1 MALLSLFRR
10 RTIRHGIHP
19 PDNKQT
25 TCNQPIRR
33 FPFAP
38 ELVVPLSQH
47 IGAPAIPQ
55 VKLGQEVVRGQVIAH
70 ADGFMSVPIHAPATG
85 VVKTIDLMPTARG
98 PRAPAILIKVYQGDT
113 QEVMRSQRVDLQHLN
128 AGQLVQAT
136 QDCGMAGLGG
146 AAFPSHVKF
155 KVPPEHNIHTLVVNG
170 SECEPY
176 LTTDHRVML
185 ERPEQLLAGIRLV
198 RKAIG
203 AERAV
208 IGIEDNKL
216 DAVRI
221 IREYLR
227 PDDLIEVTEIEAKY
241 PQGAEKMLVKSLL
254 GVEIPSGGLP
264 SQVGLMISNT
274 GTLAALGE
282 LLPLGQG
289 LIERVVTITGSGV
302 KKPGNYNIPL
312 GTPLRFVLHQLGIKT
327 HREQIIL
334 GGPMMGAAVAS
345 LDVPITKGTSGVLV
359 FAKDALEQAPH
370 VVMPCIRCGRCL
382 NACPV
387 MLNPSELGLLAGKR
401 QYEAMATRYHLND
414 CIECGCCSYVCPAN
428 IPLVQYFRIAKT
440 INREQTRQVA

>member
-1 MALLSLFRR
+1 MALLSNFRR
-10 RTIRHGIHP
+10 HTIRHGIHP
-19 PDNKQT
+19 PDNKQA

-47 IGAPAIPQ
+47 IGAPAIAL
-55 VKLGQEVVRGQVIAH
+55 VKAGQEVIRGQIIAR
-70 ADGFMSVPIHAPATG
+70 ADGFMSVPVHAPATG
-85 VVKTIDLMPTARG
+85 VVKAIDLMPTARG
-98 PRAPAILIKVYQGDT
+98 PRAPAILIKVYHGDT
-113 QEVMRSQRVDLQHLN
+113 QEVIRSQRIDLEHLD

-155 KVPPEHNIHTLVVNG
+155 KVPPQHSIHTLVVNG

-185 ERPEQLLAGIRLV
+185 ERSEYLLAGIRLV
-198 RKAIG
+198 RKAVG
-203 AERAV
+203 AKRAM

-216 DAVRI
+216 DAVRV
-221 IREYLR
+221 IREHLQ
-227 PDDLIEVTEIEAKY
+227 PDDLIDVVAIEAKY

-254 GVEIPSGGLP
+254 GIEIPSGGLP
-264 SQVGLMISNT
+264 SEVGLMISNT

-312 GTPLRFVLHQLGIKT
+312 GTPLRFVLQQLGIKT
-327 HREQIIL
+327 RRERVIL

-359 FAKDALEQAPH
+359 FAKDTLEQASH
-370 VVMPCIRCGRCL
+370 TVMPCIRCGRCL
-382 NACPV
+382 AVCPV

-401 QYEAMATRYHLND
+401 QYDTMATRYHLND
-414 CIECGCCSYVCPAN
+414 CFECGCCSYVCPAN

-440 INREQTRQVA
+440 INREQARQVA

>member
-1 MALLSLFRR
+1 MVLSALFYKH
-10 RTIRHGIHP
+10 TIRHGIHP
-19 PDNKQT
+19 PDNKED
-25 TCNQPIRR
+25 TCGQPIRR

-47 IGAPAIPQ
+47 IGAPAIAR
-55 VKLGQEVVRGQVIAH
+55 VKAGQEVIRGEVIAH

-85 VVKTIDLMPTARG
+85 VVKAIDLMPTARG
-98 PRAPAILIKVYQGDT
+98 PRAPAILIKVYPGDT
-113 QEVMRSQRVDLQHLN
+113 QEVAHSQQLDLEHLD
-128 AGQLVQAT
+128 AGQLIQAT

-155 KVPPEHNIHTLVVNG
+155 KVPSQHTIHTLVVNG

-185 ERPEQLLAGIRLV
+185 EQPERLLSGIRLV
-198 RKAIG
+198 RKAVG
-203 AERAV
+203 AERV
-208 IGIEDNKL
+208 IIGIEDNKL
-216 DAVRI
+216 DAVRV
-221 IREYLR
+221 IRARLR
-227 PDDLIEVTEIEAKY
+227 PDDPIEVTVIEAKY

-254 GVEIPSGGLP
+254 GIEIPSAGLP
-264 SQVGLMISNT
+264 SEVGLMISNT

-282 LLPLGQG
+282 LLPIGQG

-302 KKPGNYNIPL
+302 KKPGNYLIPL
-312 GTPLRFVLHQLGIKT
+312 GTPLRFVLQQLGIKT
-327 HREQIIL
+327 RRERVIL

-359 FAKDALEQAPH
+359 FAKDALEQVPH

-382 NACPV
+382 AACPV

-401 QYEAMATRYHLND
+401 QYSIMATRYHLND

-440 INREQTRQVA
+440 INREQALQVA